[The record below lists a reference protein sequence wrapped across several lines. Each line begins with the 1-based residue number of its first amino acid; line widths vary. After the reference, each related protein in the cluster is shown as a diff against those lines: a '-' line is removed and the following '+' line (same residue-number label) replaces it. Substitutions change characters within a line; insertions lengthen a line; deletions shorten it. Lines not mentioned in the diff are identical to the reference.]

1 MDLQERIA
9 LLEAEVASAEAE
21 NADEVERLRI
31 ALIGR
36 NGSITALFDAFKEVS
51 PEEKRAY
58 GQRLNQLKKAAQQ
71 RIEELKAAVESS
83 PVAQVSSLDLSAPA
97 LTGSTGSLHPITIV
111 RQRIVD
117 IFSRLGYTVSHGP
130 EVEDDHHNF
139 GALNFPPDH
148 PARDMQDTFF
158 VGLTPDPS
166 PRERGIKESVSISGA
181 EDWAL
186 RTHTSSVQVRVMESS
201 KPPIRTISPGRVYR
215 NEAISARA
223 HCMFHQV
230 EALYVDKGVCFA
242 ELKGTIDHFV
252 KALFGKD
259 VSIRLRPSYFP
270 FTEPSAEVDMSCS
283 ICGGSGCNI
292 CKHSGWVEIM
302 GCGMVDPAVLTN
314 CGIDPEEYSG
324 FALGMGIER
333 ITQLL
338 YRVPDLR
345 MYWENDVRFLD
356 QFTAATFRN

>member
-1 MDLQERIA
+1 MDLLQQITA
-9 LLEAEVASAEAE
+9 VEAEIASAQA
-21 NADEVERLRI
+21 ADAAEVERSRVAWL
-31 ALIGR
+31 GR
-36 NGSITALFDAFKEVS
+36 NGSITALFDHFKQVS
-51 PEEKRAY
+51 PEEKRAF

-71 RIEELKAAVESS
+71 RIEELKASAGSEARKEGPSI
-83 PVAQVSSLDLSAPA
+83 DLSAPA
-97 LTGSTGSLHPITIV
+97 LTGHTGSLHPITIV
-111 RQRIVD
+111 RQRIIE
-117 IFSRLGYTVSHGP
+117 IFGRIGYTVSHGP

-139 GALNFPPDH
+139 SALNFPPDH

-158 VGLTPDPS
+158 VALD
-166 PRERGIKESVSISGA
+166 GA
-181 EDWAL
+181 GDLAL

-201 KPPIRTISPGRVYR
+201 DPPIRTISPGRVYR

-230 EALYVDKGVCFA
+230 EALYVDKGVNFA

-252 KALFGKD
+252 KALFGRD
-259 VSIRLRPSYFP
+259 VQIRLRPSYFP

-283 ICGGSGCNI
+283 ICGGGGCNI

-314 CGIDPEEYSG
+314 CNIDPEVYSG

-356 QFTAATFRN
+356 QFTAATFRR

>member
-1 MDLQERIA
+1 MELLERIA
-9 LLEAEVASAEAE
+9 ALEADVASAKAE
-21 NADEVERLRI
+21 TAEDAERVRVRLM
-31 ALIGR
+31 GR
-36 NGSITALFDAFKEVS
+36 NGAIPALFDAFKEAS
-51 PEEKRAY
+51 PEQKRAL
-58 GQRLNQLKKAAQQ
+58 GQRLNLLKKAAQV
-71 RIEELKAAVESS
+71 RVEELKASVERTDTAQGPAV
-83 PVAQVSSLDLSAPA
+83 DLSAPA
-97 LTGSTGSLHPITIV
+97 LTSFTGSLHPLTIV
-111 RQRIVD
+111 RQRIVE
-117 IFSRLGYTVSHGP
+117 IFTRIGYTVSHGP

-139 GALNFPPDH
+139 SALNFPPDH

-158 VGLTPDPS
+158 VDLGDNTPPS
-166 PRERGIKESVSISGA
+166 AAGKDVSPSAA

-186 RTHTSSVQVRVMESS
+186 RTHTSSVQVRVMEST

-230 EALYVDKGVCFA
+230 EALYVDKGVDFA

-252 KALFGKD
+252 KSMFGRD
-259 VSIRLRPSYFP
+259 AGIRLRPSYFP

-283 ICGGSGCNI
+283 ICEGAGCNI

-302 GCGMVDPAVLTN
+302 GCGMVDPAVLGN

-345 MYWENDVRFLD
+345 MYWENDVRFLS
-356 QFTAATFRN
+356 QFTAATFRR